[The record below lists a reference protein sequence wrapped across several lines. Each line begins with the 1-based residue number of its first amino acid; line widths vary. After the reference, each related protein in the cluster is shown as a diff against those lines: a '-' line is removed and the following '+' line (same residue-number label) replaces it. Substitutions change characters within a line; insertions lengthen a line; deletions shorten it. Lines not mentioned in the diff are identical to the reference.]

1 MAKHSAPHH
10 AGNVT
15 PPLSAVP
22 SAARRPPASRRRPA
36 SRVVSN
42 VLIAL
47 GIILLLVAAGLWGF
61 AQWRYHEQDVQN
73 QKLAAYVQLPTEEQ
87 SSEAPVVDWAGL
99 KAINGDV
106 VGWLYVPGTTINY
119 PVYQGDDN
127 EYYLRHSAE
136 GDWIIAGQ
144 LFMDYENSTPGMVDN
159 QSIIYGHHLKNG
171 TMFEQVA
178 AMDDQSRFDE
188 ITTVWYVTET
198 RSFELE
204 PLMLY
209 YTDPDDQN
217 VRQFTFESTDAFHSY
232 LGALL
237 SKAVTRRGDAEQVIQ
252 GAEHVLTMSTCNY
265 YDGYGRT
272 ILVCVP
278 KSEANASASS

>member
-1 MAKHSAPHH
+1 
-10 AGNVT
+10 
-15 PPLSAVP
+15 
-22 SAARRPPASRRRPA
+22 
-36 SRVVSN
+36 
-42 VLIAL
+42 
-47 GIILLLVAAGLWGF
+47 
-61 AQWRYHEQDVQN
+61 
-73 QKLAAYVQLPTEEQ
+73 
-87 SSEAPVVDWAGL
+87 
-99 KAINGDV
+99 
-106 VGWLYVPGTTINY
+106 
-119 PVYQGDDN
+119 
-127 EYYLRHSAE
+127 
-136 GDWIIAGQ
+136 
-144 LFMDYENSTPGMVDN
+144 MDYENSTPGMVDN

-198 RSFELE
+198 GSFELE

>member
-106 VGWLYVPGTTINY
+106 VGWLYVPGTTIN
-119 PVYQGDDN
+119 
-127 EYYLRHSAE
+127 
-136 GDWIIAGQ
+136 
-144 LFMDYENSTPGMVDN
+144 
-159 QSIIYGHHLKNG
+159 
-171 TMFEQVA
+171 
-178 AMDDQSRFDE
+178 
-188 ITTVWYVTET
+188 
-198 RSFELE
+198 
-204 PLMLY
+204 
-209 YTDPDDQN
+209 
-217 VRQFTFESTDAFHSY
+217 
-232 LGALL
+232 
-237 SKAVTRRGDAEQVIQ
+237 
-252 GAEHVLTMSTCNY
+252 
-265 YDGYGRT
+265 
-272 ILVCVP
+272 
-278 KSEANASASS
+278 